1 MPSPMASLPSA
12 GKTVSPAT
20 VGGVAQTR
28 EGASEPAKPSFDEMV
43 RRPAM
48 REDAPAL
55 KPAPRRDE
63 GQETAL
69 PPAHTAKRSPD
80 KAAHATDDQ
89 DTRETPVSTLML
101 PDLPV
106 PTRVAL
112 PSDPGVAMVPTDPL
126 GNPLL
131 GDPLLGGALPA
142 EAPSSPDAPS
152 AGSRVLLPTSP
163 ASTLP
168 AQANAGVDNPGV
180 PDLQNAA
187 TATATTADATATA
200 LPTATATMDNLAKA
214 PLQNLLSFT
223 AHLAT
228 GQAGAAIPEVINLG
242 RDIIDALRNDDAE
255 TTTSPTGTLLAGV
268 GASNAPLGLA
278 RTETV
283 NAMEAP
289 SADLH
294 GGHFDE
300 DVADAVRW
308 MADQKI
314 GHAHIKVTP
323 NDLGTVEIRLR
334 LEGDRVHADFSS
346 AQADVRQAL
355 ENSLPKLRDML
366 GQHGFQLAHADVGQ
380 QHAPPSQGGTA
391 PHGEG
396 AADTS
401 DAGPETPRTVRM
413 TARGLV
419 DAYA

>member
-1 MPSPMASLPSA
+1 MPSPVASLPSA
-12 GKTVSPAT
+12 SKTVSPAT

-28 EGASEPAKPSFDEMV
+28 EAASEPAKPSFDEMV

-48 REDAPAL
+48 REDAPAR

-69 PPAHTAKRSPD
+69 PPAHTTKRSPD
-80 KAAHATDDQ
+80 NTAHATDDQ
-89 DTRETPVSTLML
+89 DTQETRVATLRS

-106 PTRVAL
+106 PASVVP
-112 PSDPGVAMVPTDPL
+112 PSDPGVAAVPTDPPGNPLL

-131 GDPLLGGALPA
+131 GGAVPA
-142 EAPSSPDAPS
+142 EVPSSPDAVL
-152 AGSRVLLPTSP
+152 AGGRALLPISP
-163 ASTLP
+163 AGTLP
-168 AQANAGVDNPGV
+168 VPATAGLDNPGV
-180 PDLQNAA
+180 PDVQNAA
-187 TATATTADATATA
+187 TATATDAPATA
-200 LPTATATMDNLAKA
+200 LPKATATTDNVAKA

-228 GQAGAAIPEVINLG
+228 GQAAAAIPDAINLG
-242 RDIIDALRNDDAE
+242 RDILDALRSDDAE
-255 TTTSPTGTLLAGV
+255 TTPSPTGTLLAGV
-268 GASNAPLGLA
+268 GASNAPLGLS

-283 NAMEAP
+283 NALEAP

-355 ENSLPKLRDML
+355 ESSLPRLRDML
-366 GQHGFQLAHADVGQ
+366 GQHGFQLAHADVSQ
-380 QHAPPSQGGTA
+380 QHAPPSQSGTA
-391 PHGEG
+391 PHGES
-396 AADTS
+396 ATDTS

>member
-1 MPSPMASLPSA
+1 MPSPMASLPPA
-12 GKTVSPAT
+12 GKTVFPAT
-20 VGGVAQTR
+20 AGGVAQAR
-28 EGASEPAKPSFDEMV
+28 ESTPDPSKPSFDEMV
-43 RRPAM
+43 RHPAT
-48 REDAPAL
+48 RDEAPAR
-55 KPAPRRDE
+55 KSAPRRDE
-63 GQETAL
+63 GQETTAL
-69 PPAHTAKRSPD
+69 QQPHATNRHPD
-80 KAAHATDDQ
+80 DAARTTDDQ
-89 DTRETPVSTLML
+89 DIKEAGVATLVL
-101 PDLPV
+101 PEVPLPAA
-106 PTRVAL
+106 AL
-112 PSDPGVAMVPTDPL
+112 PLADPGITVPTDPL

-131 GDPLLGGALPA
+131 GNPLLGDVMPA
-142 EAPSSPDAPS
+142 EAVPSPDAVL
-152 AGSRVLLPTSP
+152 AGGRATTPASP
-163 ASTLP
+163 AGALAAPVAAGTG
-168 AQANAGVDNPGV
+168 NAVP

-187 TATATTADATATA
+187 SPNATDAPATAS
-200 LPTATATMDNLAKA
+200 PTATAATGNVARA

-228 GQAGAAIPEVINLG
+228 GQAAAAIPDVINLG
-242 RDIIDALRNDDAE
+242 RDIIDALRSDDAE
-255 TTTSPTGTLLAGV
+255 TPTSPTGTLLAGV
-268 GASNAPLGLA
+268 GASNAPLGLS

-334 LEGDRVHADFSS
+334 LDGDRVHADFTS

-380 QHAPPSQGGTA
+380 QHAPPSHGGTA
-391 PHGEG
+391 QHGES

-401 DAGPETPRTVRM
+401 DAAAETPRTVRM